1 MIWRVPRKAAL
12 PPREVDICRRLET
25 FRRETRIPRSVF
37 ARTVGFGPERLATYE
52 NALSPIRYEGFR
64 AISDH
69 FFVNPQWLVT
79 GQGSRVLEG
88 PFDDGAFQAQIDRR
102 ALLSEV
108 YDQVLKGHFDA
119 LEEAVVENWLAPDG
133 LLGKLGDFDDAL
145 EDPVSREKLPTYL
158 LERMDEVLDGLRQSI
173 RSALLTRRAVEKTLT
188 QKTAVPRPPKK
199 PPA

>member
-1 MIWRVPRKAAL
+1 MIGRVPRKAAL
-12 PPREVDICRRLET
+12 PLREVEICRRLEA
-25 FRRETRIPRSVF
+25 FRRGTRIPRSVF

-52 NALSPIRYEGFR
+52 GARSPIRYEAFR

-69 FFVNPQWLVT
+69 FFLNPQWLAT

-88 PFDDGAFQAQIDRR
+88 PFDDGAFRAKIEGR

-108 YDQVLKGHFDA
+108 YDRVLKGHFDA
-119 LEEAVVENWLAPDG
+119 LEEAVVENWLAPEG

-158 LERMDEVLDGLRQSI
+158 LERMDEVLDGIRQSI
-173 RSALLTRRAVEKTLT
+173 RTALLARGHIEKGVT
-188 QKTAVPRPPKK
+188 QTVAVPSRKK
-199 PPA
+199 PPS

>member
-1 MIWRVPRKAAL
+1 MIGRVPRKAAL
-12 PPREVDICRRLET
+12 PPREVDICRRLAA

-52 NALSPIRYEGFR
+52 NARSPVRYEAFR

-69 FFVNPQWLVT
+69 FFVSPRWLAT

-88 PFDDGAFQAQIDRR
+88 PFDDAAFRARIDGR

-108 YDQVLKGHFDA
+108 YDRVLQGHFAA
-119 LEEAVVENWLAPDG
+119 LEEAVVENWLSPEG

-145 EDPVSREKLPTYL
+145 EDPASREKLPTYL

-173 RSALLTRRAVEKTLT
+173 RSVLRARGGRGESGMTNDE
-188 QKTAVPRPPKK
+188 
-199 PPA
+199 

>member
-12 PPREVDICRRLET
+12 PPREVDICRRLAA

-52 NALSPIRYEGFR
+52 NARSPVRYEAFR

-69 FFVNPQWLVT
+69 FFVNPRWLAT
-79 GQGSRVLEG
+79 GQGSRVLDG
-88 PFDDGAFQAQIDRR
+88 PFDDAAFRARIDGR

-108 YDQVLKGHFDA
+108 YDRVLQGHFAA
-119 LEEAVVENWLAPDG
+119 LEEAVVDFWLSPEG

-145 EDPVSREKLPTYL
+145 EDPASREKLPTYL
-158 LERMDEVLDGLRQSI
+158 LERMDEVLDGIRQSI
-173 RSALLTRRAVEKTLT
+173 RSVLRARGAKEN
-188 QKTAVPRPPKK
+188 RNDE
-199 PPA
+199 